1 MGARE
6 SVSLTFSADL
16 AKLQQQLSKIPNMT
30 EKEAR
35 IAVKSLERQYGRAE
49 KAAKRA
55 AQSSKKQFAG
65 IVKAAAALDIAD
77 RIASVAS
84 AVVDLGQKFADLN
97 NQLSDASA
105 RTGASVEMLNGLKL
119 AAEGSGL
126 SFEVLE
132 KGVGKLPKAMAD
144 AARGSGAAA
153 RAFDDLGVKA
163 DADGKLRD
171 TDDVLRDI
179 FTGLSKVESPAQRAA
194 MAMDIFGQKAG
205 PAFIQSGAIDN
216 LDAFVTLANEYGLD
230 VGPQATATAAEFQ
243 RQMATLSAV
252 SVGEMQKVL
261 GAFGGPGGL
270 NSLIELTTKSVIVV
284 GTVFESVFSQ
294 MQENILMLTGPLAE
308 VAAQM
313 AEGDIVG
320 AFRAMQRTS
329 GEFAAGLAGLV
340 PGVNAIRL
348 VDAALEGASDAVE
361 RYDKAIAAMHATID
375 GGSSRDGLAENSA
388 SEMEEAEQA
397 RLEAALAAEK
407 ERISSRA
414 AAAAS
419 ERAAD
424 AAAEAAAARE
434 QYSAR
439 VERAA
444 KRAES
449 LAKAEE
455 ELSAIRLETAE
466 AEATRNDDA
475 ARSAQLRYEVETAA
489 LQARIDAAIEM
500 GASEVEAAEVYQARL
515 TELELDRI
523 ETIRDAEATQAEQRA
538 ADREKQISDILAV
551 TSAYTD
557 LGQAATRAVVDDRLA
572 QGAKLKAFLENN
584 EESLSKAQKKRIR
597 GNLREQAASVR
608 KAFRLQQSA
617 DVAAVAQNTAVAVM
631 KAYATLPT
639 PAAIAA
645 TPGIVALGGV
655 QAAAVMQQ
663 KPPTFDLGG
672 MVPMGTQAGSGRH
685 TPAMLEQGEGVLTR
699 QGVAAAGGPEG
710 LEALNAGR
718 GGAGGGPVQVNL
730 MLRHRVL
737 DTVMSEHASR
747 GGTGSQ
753 SVTRTNPYRGVPR

>member
-55 AQSSKKQFAG
+55 AKSSKKQFTG

-270 NSLIELTTKSVIVV
+270 NSLIEMTTTSVIVV
-284 GTVFESVFSQ
+284 GTVFEAVFSQ

-308 VAAQM
+308 VAAQV
-313 AEGDIVG
+313 AEGDMVG

-329 GEFAAGLAGLV
+329 GEFASGLAGLV

-348 VDAALEGASDAVE
+348 IDSAVE
-361 RYDKAIAAMHATID
+361 GVTEGFQRATKARAAMHATID
-375 GGSSRDGLAENSA
+375 GGSPRSA
-388 SEMEEAEQA
+388 SGTRAIADQTKAVTKATEEATAAQA
-397 RLEAALAAEK
+397 EF
-407 ERISSRA
+407 A
-414 AAAAS
+414 AAMAQ
-419 ERAAD
+419 RA
-424 AAAEAAAARE
+424 
-434 QYSAR
+434 
-439 VERAA
+439 
-444 KRAES
+444 KTAES
-449 LAKAEE
+449 LAKAEGE
-455 ELSAIRLETAE
+455 MSAIRLETAE

-538 ADREKQISDILAV
+538 ADRQKQIDDIMAV
-551 TSAYTD
+551 SSAYTD

-608 KAFRLQQSA
+608 KAFRMQQSA
-617 DVAAVAQNTAVAVM
+617 DVAAIAQNTAVAVM
-631 KAYATLPT
+631 KAYATLGPV
-639 PAAIAA
+639 AASAA
-645 TPGIVALGGV
+645 TAGIVALGGV
-655 QAAAVMQQ
+655 QAATVMQQ

-699 QGVAAAGGPEG
+699 QGVAAAGGPDG

-718 GGAGGGPVQVNL
+718 GGAGGGPVHVNL

>member
-55 AQSSKKQFAG
+55 AKSSKKQFSG

-97 NQLSDASA
+97 NQLTDASA

-126 SFEVLE
+126 SFETLE

-153 RAFDDLGVKA
+153 RAFDELGVKA
-163 DADGKLRD
+163 DADGKLRA

-179 FTGLSKVESPAQRAA
+179 FTELSKVENPAKRAA
-194 MAMDIFGQKAG
+194 LAMDIFGQKAG

-216 LDAFVTLANEYGLD
+216 LDAFVSLANDYGLD

-261 GAFGGPGGL
+261 GAFGGQAGL
-270 NSLIELTTKSVIVV
+270 NAAIEVSIRAIVMA
-284 GTVFESVFSQ
+284 GTVFEKIFGQ
-294 MQENILMLTGPLAE
+294 IQENILMITGPIAE
-308 VAAQM
+308 VATQILK
-313 AEGDIVG
+313 GDLVG
-320 AFRAMQRTS
+320 AFQAMRRN
-329 GEFAAGLAGLV
+329 AAEYAKGITLVVPAVRMAQASIDGLT
-340 PGVNAIRL
+340 
-348 VDAALEGASDAVE
+348 EGAE
-361 RYDKAIAAMHATID
+361 RGNDIIAKLYQTVD
-375 GGSSRDGLAENSA
+375 GGSPRDGIAELEKQISA
-388 SEMEEAEQA
+388 AEEAERA
-397 RLEAALAAEK
+397 ALEAALAAEK
-407 ERISSRA
+407 EARAARA

-419 ERAAD
+419 KR
-424 AAAEAAAARE
+424 AAEAAAEATKARE
-434 QYSAR
+434 QFSAR
-439 VERAA
+439 MEQ
-444 KRAES
+444 S
-449 LAKAEE
+449 LQRQADMARAEE
-455 ELSAIRLETAE
+455 ELSAIRLDSTQAE
-466 AEATRNDDA
+466 INRNGDA
-475 ARSAQLRYEVETAA
+475 ARAAQLRYDVERAA
-489 LQARIDAAIEM
+489 LQARIDEAIQL
-500 GASEVEAAEVYQARL
+500 GADEVEAAEVYQARL
-515 TELELDRI
+515 AELELDRI
-523 ETIRDAEATQAEQRA
+523 ASVKDAEAEQAEQRDA
-538 ADREKQISDILAV
+538 AKQKQLDDIMAV
-551 TSAYTD
+551 SSAYVE
-557 LGQAATRAVVDDRLA
+557 LGQAATRAVVGDRLA
-572 QGAKLKAFLENN
+572 QGEKLKAFLENN
-584 EESLSKAQKKRIR
+584 EDSLSKAQKKRIR

-608 KAFRLQQSA
+608 KAFRMQQSA
-617 DVAAVAQNTAVAVM
+617 DVAAIAQNTAVAVM
-631 KAYATLPT
+631 KAYATLGPV
-639 PAAIAA
+639 AASAA
-645 TPGIVALGGV
+645 TAGIVALGGV
-655 QAAAVMQQ
+655 QTATIMQQ

-710 LEALNAGR
+710 LERLNAGR
-718 GGAGGGPVQVNL
+718 GGSSGGPVQVNL

-753 SVTRTNPYRGVPR
+753 SVTRTNPYRGVSR